1 MGKDVTI
8 NYSEYG
14 NVSVAKEISFELV
27 EDILLRLA
35 YNKNEKNVT
44 ISMLDT
50 ISDNTQLEGKLDY
63 ENLNLLIRVL
73 SQLRNQIKSNL

>member
-1 MGKDVTI
+1 MAKEVKI

-27 EDILLRLA
+27 EDILLKLE
-35 YNKNEKNVT
+35 YNKKDKNVT

-50 ISDNTQLEGKLDY
+50 ISDNTQLESKLDY

-73 SQLRNQIKSNL
+73 SQLRNQIKANS

>member
-1 MGKDVTI
+1 MSKEVMI

-14 NVSVAKEISFELV
+14 SVSVAKEISFELV
-27 EDILLRLA
+27 EDILLKLV

-73 SQLRNQIKSNL
+73 SQLRNQIKTNS

>member
-1 MGKDVTI
+1 MGEVKI

-14 NVSVAKEISFELV
+14 KTSVAKEISFELI
-27 EDILLRLA
+27 EDILLKLE
-35 YNKNEKNVT
+35 YNKKEKNVT

-50 ISDNTQLEGKLDY
+50 IADNTQLEGKLDY

-73 SQLRNQIKSNL
+73 SQLRNQLKSNS

>member
-1 MGKDVTI
+1 MSKDVTI

>member
-1 MGKDVTI
+1 MSKEVKI

-27 EDILLRLA
+27 EDILLKLE
-35 YNKNEKNVT
+35 YNKKDKNVT
-44 ISMLDT
+44 ISMLDS

-73 SQLRNQIKSNL
+73 SQLRNQIKANV

>member
-1 MGKDVTI
+1 MSKDVTI

-14 NVSVAKEISFELV
+14 KVSVAKEISFELV
-27 EDILLRLA
+27 EDILLRLV
-35 YNKNEKNVT
+35 YNKSGKNVT

-63 ENLNLLIRVL
+63 ENLNLLIKVL